1 MCKTRRKKVVGRC
14 GGKNSKRLE
23 SGEHEVRFK
32 RENTGVGGMSRST
45 VGFREYYV
53 SLVEANLE

>member
-1 MCKTRRKKVVGRC
+1 MAKV
-14 GGKNSKRLE
+14 SKRLE

-32 RENTGVGGMSRST
+32 RENTGVGGMCGGT

-53 SLVEANLE
+53 SLVEANLVYNAI